1 VSAALLTG
9 VSVGAVLVLAIGVAT
24 LLLTRRALVRA
35 LGKRAYRAVMGPP
48 VTEDPL
54 RAWKGTAAGGRNPL
68 RVMHVGDCTV
78 RAMDTSH
85 DYDAPVG
92 YPKAMAERLLDEGVG
107 MEFAH
112 YFAITYEYL
121 PEIDRLEKITKL
133 SGAPDLIIVHTGIT
147 YQRRLVLK
155 STQRVNQLRL
165 DTGRRLGRHIFTAHP
180 LLVRP
185 LVRLFGR
192 HWAPYSGTDLLDGFI
207 DELER
212 RWPQAKLVLMPPFP
226 TSWSYPTSQTIW
238 DEVLADGRALA
249 ERRGL
254 PFMEFDELV
263 AGQDDLYCVN
273 GFNLNTRGS
282 KLVGDELAK
291 WVLAEVAETHKPAIR
306 SHESD
311 AHRRQHGHRPGAR
324 ATSDT

>member
-1 VSAALLTG
+1 VGDALLTG
-9 VSVGAVLVLAIGVAT
+9 VIVGAVLAFAIGVAM

-92 YPKAMAERLLDEGVG
+92 YPKAMAEGLLEAGVA
-107 MEFAH
+107 MEFSH

-121 PEIDRLEKITKL
+121 PEIERLEKITKL

-155 STQRVNQLRL
+155 STQRVNQVRL
-165 DTGRRLGRHIFTAHP
+165 DAGRRLGRHIFTAHP

-212 RWPQAKLVLMPPFP
+212 RWPEARLVLMPPFP
-226 TSWSYPTSQTIW
+226 TSWTYPTSREIW
-238 DEVLADGRALA
+238 ERVLADGRALA

-254 PFMEFDELV
+254 PFMEFDELL
-263 AGQDDLYCVN
+263 AGHEDIYCVN
-273 GFNLNTRGS
+273 GFNLNTPGS
-282 KLVGDELAK
+282 QLVGDELAK
-291 WVLAEVAETHKPAIR
+291 WVLAEVVETHKPAIR

-311 AHRRQHGHRPGAR
+311 AHRRQHGRRQSIP
-324 ATSDT
+324 TSSDA